1 MPLGPG
7 TVTVMLVRNRLSWAK
22 RAFDITAGV
31 ALIVALFPVMVL
43 IATAVRS
50 DGGPAIYRHTRIG
63 KNGKRFGCL
72 KFRSMVTNSSEV
84 LAMHLSENPDAML
97 EWTETRKLTNDP
109 RITRIGRIL
118 RKTSLD
124 ELPQLINVIRG
135 DMSIVGPRPITEE
148 EMAMYGDRLGLYL
161 STVPGMTGSWQVS
174 GRSNTSYSRRVEL
187 DSEYA
192 LRAGMH
198 TDVAI
203 LAQTPLAVI
212 KAKGAK

>member
-1 MPLGPG
+1 
-7 TVTVMLVRNRLSWAK
+7 MLVRNRLSWAK